1 MKNRS
6 KFLTLFLTLAIL
18 LAMAPLSGS
27 VQADNKGSVYVPETG
42 HWIWGEFLT
51 EYNSVDDPLLYFGY
65 PITDDFIDS
74 VTGQHVQYFQKA
86 RFDLVDTDQG
96 TKVQI
101 APLGKL
107 LHEDDAQLADIA
119 SDGPTCR
126 KFPSGYSVCYAFLQF
141 YDAYQGETYFGNP
154 VSALEVIDGRY
165 VQYFENSRME
175 WWPERT
181 SGERVVLT
189 DLGKIY
195 FDKVVANPDLLKS
208 SPPANITGQLL
219 NPIVRVFPQRSLIG
233 ATETQTVFVVVQ
245 DQYLRAMPKAQVGLT
260 VTFPDGT
267 TQFLRLSETNEYG
280 VTQVSFD
287 VPNLTVQ
294 SVVRLKAEVSIRG
307 EEATGT
313 GWFRIWW

>member
-6 KFLTLFLTLAIL
+6 KFLTLILTLAIL
-18 LAMAPLSGS
+18 LAMTSLSGS

-126 KFPSGYSVCYAFLQF
+126 KFASGYSVCYAFLQF

-181 SGERVVLT
+181 SGEKVVLT
-189 DLGKIY
+189 DLGKVY

-233 ATETQTVFVVVQ
+233 ATETQTIFVVVQ

-287 VPNLTVQ
+287 VPNLAVQ

>member
-1 MKNRS
+1 MKKSS
-6 KFLTLFLTLAIL
+6 KIVSLLLSLAFL
-18 LAMAPLSGS
+18 LALAPISGS
-27 VQADNKGSVYVPETG
+27 VQAENKSSVYVPETG

-74 VTGQHVQYFQKA
+74 VTGQHVQYFQKV

-96 TKVQI
+96 PKVQL

-107 LHEDDAQLADIA
+107 LHEENAQLADIA

-126 KFPSGYSVCYAFLQF
+126 KFDSGYSVCYAFLQF
-141 YDAYQGETYFGNP
+141 YDAYQGEAYFGTP

-165 VQYFENSRME
+165 VQYFENARME
-175 WWPERT
+175 WWPERA

-208 SPPANITGQLL
+208 SPPANIAGQLL

-260 VTFPDGT
+260 VAFPDGSSE
-267 TQFLRLSETNEYG
+267 FFRLSETNEYG
-280 VTQVSFD
+280 VSQVSFD
-287 VPNLTVQ
+287 VPNLSVQ
-294 SVVRLKAEVSIRG
+294 SVVQLKAEVSIRG
-307 EEATGT
+307 ESATGN

>member
-6 KFLTLFLTLAIL
+6 KFLTLLLTLAIL

-126 KFPSGYSVCYAFLQF
+126 KFASGYSVCYAFLQF

-181 SGERVVLT
+181 SGEKVVLT
-189 DLGKIY
+189 DLGKVY

-233 ATETQTVFVVVQ
+233 ATETQTIFVVVQ

-287 VPNLTVQ
+287 VPNLAVQ

>member
-6 KFLTLFLTLAIL
+6 KFLTLLLTLAIL
-18 LAMAPLSGS
+18 LAMAALAGS

-141 YDAYQGETYFGNP
+141 YDAYKGETYFGNP

-175 WWPERT
+175 WWPERSCSNPARRPT
-181 SGERVVLT
+181 SPGSCLT
-189 DLGKIY
+189 PLCA
-195 FDKVVANPDLLKS
+195 FFRNARS
-208 SPPANITGQLL
+208 SA
-219 NPIVRVFPQRSLIG
+219 PQRRKLSLWWCKTSIY
-233 ATETQTVFVVVQ
+233 VPC
-245 DQYLRAMPKAQVGLT
+245 PK
-260 VTFPDGT
+260 P
-267 TQFLRLSETNEYG
+267 R
-280 VTQVSFD
+280 
-287 VPNLTVQ
+287 
-294 SVVRLKAEVSIRG
+294 
-307 EEATGT
+307 
-313 GWFRIWW
+313 

>member
-6 KFLTLFLTLAIL
+6 KFLTLLLTLAIL
-18 LAMAPLSGS
+18 LAMAPLAGS

-141 YDAYQGETYFGNP
+141 YDAYKGETYFGNP

-181 SGERVVLT
+181 SGVRVVHT

-233 ATETQTVFVVVQ
+233 ATEAQTVFVVVQ

-280 VTQVSFD
+280 VSQVSFD
-287 VPNLTVQ
+287 VPNLAVQ
-294 SVVRLKAEVSIRG
+294 SVVKLKAEVSIRG
-307 EEATGT
+307 EEATGN

>member
-6 KFLTLFLTLAIL
+6 KFLTLILTLAIL
-18 LAMAPLSGS
+18 LAMTPLSGS

-107 LHEDDAQLADIA
+107 LHEDDALLADIA

-126 KFPSGYSVCYAFLQF
+126 KFASGYSVCYAFLQF

-181 SGERVVLT
+181 SGEKVVLT
-189 DLGKIY
+189 DLGKVY

-233 ATETQTVFVVVQ
+233 ATETQTIFVVVQ

-287 VPNLTVQ
+287 VPNLAVQ

>member
-1 MKNRS
+1 MKRS
-6 KFLTLFLTLAIL
+6 SKILSVCLVLVFLAALF
-18 LAMAPLSGS
+18 PVSGS
-27 VQADNKGSVYVPETG
+27 VLAENKSSVYVPETG
-42 HWIWGEFLT
+42 HWIWGSFLD

-96 TKVQI
+96 PKVQL

-107 LHEDDAQLADIA
+107 LHEDNAQLADIA
-119 SDGPTCR
+119 SDGSTCR
-126 KFPSGYSVCYAFLQF
+126 RFSSGYSVCYAFLQF
-141 YDAYQGETYFGNP
+141 FDAYKGETYFGNP

-165 VQYFENSRME
+165 VQYFENARME
-175 WWPERT
+175 WWPERAN
-181 SGERVVLT
+181 GQRVVLT

-219 NPIVRVFPQRSLIG
+219 DPIVRVFPQKSLIG

-245 DQYLRAMPKAQVGLT
+245 DQYLRAMSKAQVGLT
-260 VTFPDGT
+260 VSFPDGST
-267 TQFLRLSETNEYG
+267 EFFRLNETNEYG
-280 VTQVSFD
+280 VSQVSFD
-287 VPNLTVQ
+287 VPNLAVQ
-294 SVVRLKAEVSIRG
+294 SVVQLKAEVSIRG
-307 EEATGT
+307 ESAIGN